1 MPGKINR
8 DLVMLLFCET
18 SLVPLF
24 VTISLVRGA
33 ALGCLSPFA
42 WKGNQ
47 ITNVRRPILLVILTR
62 RYSIVPG
69 VHD

>member
-1 MPGKINR
+1 VI
-8 DLVMLLFCET
+8 LVMLLFCEI

-33 ALGCLSPFA
+33 GAKSASPQCLSPFA

>member
-1 MPGKINR
+1 
-8 DLVMLLFCET
+8 MLLFCET

-33 ALGCLSPFA
+33 GAKSASPAVSFTLCME
-42 WKGNQ
+42 GNQ
-47 ITNVRRPILLVILTR
+47 ITNVRRPILLVTLTR